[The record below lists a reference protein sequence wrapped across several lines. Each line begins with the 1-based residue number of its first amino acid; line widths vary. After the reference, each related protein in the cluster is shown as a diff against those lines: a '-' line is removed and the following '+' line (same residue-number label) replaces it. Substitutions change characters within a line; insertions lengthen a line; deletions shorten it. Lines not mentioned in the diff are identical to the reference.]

1 MILMLNL
8 ILRINLF
15 RLVRV
20 RQRQE
25 YHRGT
30 SMIAGRNRSPSTT
43 GVALFDDYAVVDR
56 HSQSFFIGSLSRM
69 VHAGSHGR
77 QEYKRPVPY
86 DDPKRE
92 SITCY
97 FQVYQNVQEN
107 DHDGIYKI
115 GASELRQLPFTDI
128 LTQVN
133 LTVSED
139 GTLRVPDDELTEI
152 RSGVARVF
160 ESQPRRRR
168 ATTTTSAPRTEGEL
182 SHSLTHDEGIVRLQ
196 VQPEQQSDGGPRR
209 STRVRTVLLY
219 DP

>member
-1 MILMLNL
+1 
-8 ILRINLF
+8 
-15 RLVRV
+15 
-20 RQRQE
+20 
-25 YHRGT
+25 
-30 SMIAGRNRSPSTT
+30 MIAGRSRSPNST

-77 QEYKRPVPY
+77 QEYKRPVAY

-107 DHDGIYKI
+107 VHDGIYKI
-115 GASELRQLPFTDI
+115 GDSELRQLPFTDI
-128 LTQVN
+128 LTQVD

-139 GTLRVPDDELTEI
+139 GTFCVPDEELAEI

-168 ATTTTSAPRTEGEL
+168 ATASASRTEGEL
-182 SHSLTHDEGIVRLQ
+182 LPPLTLDEGIVRLQ

-209 STRVRTVLLY
+209 STRVRTVLLH

>member
-1 MILMLNL
+1 MILMLHP

-25 YHRGT
+25 YHRGA
-30 SMIAGRNRSPSTT
+30 SMIAGRNRSPNST

-77 QEYKRPVPY
+77 QEYKRPVAY

-92 SITCY
+92 SVTCY

-107 DHDGIYKI
+107 VHDGIYKT

-133 LTVSED
+133 LTVFED

-168 ATTTTSAPRTEGEL
+168 ATNTTSAPRTEGEL
-182 SHSLTHDEGIVRLQ
+182 SRSLSHDEGIVRLQ

>member
-1 MILMLNL
+1 
-8 ILRINLF
+8 
-15 RLVRV
+15 
-20 RQRQE
+20 
-25 YHRGT
+25 
-30 SMIAGRNRSPSTT
+30 MIAGRSRSPNRT
-43 GVALFDDYAVVDR
+43 GVALFDDYVVVDR

-77 QEYKRPVPY
+77 QEYKRPVAY

-107 DHDGIYKI
+107 VHDGIYKI
-115 GASELRQLPFTDI
+115 GDSELRQLPFTDI

-139 GTLRVPDDELTEI
+139 GTLCVPEEELAEI

-168 ATTTTSAPRTEGEL
+168 ATTTASAPHTEGEL
-182 SHSLTHDEGIVRLQ
+182 SHPLTLDEGIVRLQ

>member
-1 MILMLNL
+1 M
-8 ILRINLF
+8 
-15 RLVRV
+15 RV

-30 SMIAGRNRSPSTT
+30 NMIAGRNRSPNRT
-43 GVALFDDYAVVDR
+43 GVVLFDDYAVVDR

-77 QEYKRPVPY
+77 QEYKRPVAY

-97 FQVYQNVQEN
+97 FQVYQNVQEYV
-107 DHDGIYKI
+107 HDGIYKI
-115 GASELRQLPFTDI
+115 GDSELRQLPFTDI

-139 GTLRVPDDELTEI
+139 RTLCVPDEELAEI

-168 ATTTTSAPRTEGEL
+168 ATTTPSAPRTEGEL
-182 SHSLTHDEGIVRLQ
+182 SHPLTLDEGIVRLQ
-196 VQPEQQSDGGPRR
+196 VQPEQQSDGGPWR

>member
-1 MILMLNL
+1 MLNL
-8 ILRINLF
+8 IFWLDLF

-30 SMIAGRNRSPSTT
+30 SMIAGRSRSPNRT

-56 HSQSFFIGSLSRM
+56 HSQSFFIRSLSRM
-69 VHAGSHGR
+69 VHTGSHGR
-77 QEYKRPVPY
+77 QEYKHPVAY

-107 DHDGIYKI
+107 VHDSIYKI
-115 GASELRQLPFTDI
+115 GDSELRQLPFTDI

-139 GTLRVPDDELTEI
+139 RTMCAWRRTRGNKKWYSKSFWVPTKTKTCYHHCICPSYRGRAVAPTHARWRNREASSPTRATKWWGSTEI
-152 RSGVARVF
+152 N
-160 ESQPRRRR
+160 
-168 ATTTTSAPRTEGEL
+168 
-182 SHSLTHDEGIVRLQ
+182 
-196 VQPEQQSDGGPRR
+196 
-209 STRVRTVLLY
+209 
-219 DP
+219 